1 MIEQMLTEQGNEQKI
16 TVFLL
21 LINPTITKKNDHYIY
36 YVSQGFEYS
45 AKIFKTVTEKYHH
58 LPENEEFYFAELD
71 ISKALMRYLNENMS
85 SEDHKTIKS
94 WISQYS
100 MFILKLTNS
109 KDGNEVK
116 LMDNHD
122 SLNYYLILS
131 WFEKQTRISL
141 VKFSKQE
148 NSINNISMSLVN
160 TMLVVTILGL
170 LTVGVR
176 NENFHMKQM
185 ATIPMFLFTSGHVY
199 NHIHGNSPGDN
210 TWLGVSFSRHYNG
223 QALSESYF
231 VFIIYV
237 ALAFAF
243 FELTESQKAVN
254 RTENA
259 RLRRQNSAR
268 RVNPKKK
275 KTSESAA
282 TKRQMIAFVSTVASL
297 AFLYNCSK
305 LKY

>member
-1 MIEQMLTEQGNEQKI
+1 MIEQMLTEQENEQKI

-21 LINPTITKKNDHYIY
+21 LINPVIAKKGDHYTY
-36 YVSQGFEYS
+36 YVSQGFEYA

-58 LPENEEFYFAELD
+58 LSEDEKFYFTAVD
-71 ISKALMRYLNENMS
+71 ISKGMMRYLQENMS
-85 SEDHKTIKS
+85 PEDHKTLKS
-94 WISQYS
+94 WIRQYP
-100 MFILKLTNS
+100 MFILKLTSLNN
-109 KDGNEVK
+109 GNEVK
-116 LMDNHD
+116 LMNNHD
-122 SLNYYLILS
+122 SLNHYLILN
-131 WFEKQTRISL
+131 WFEKQTRINL

-148 NSINNISMSLVN
+148 NSISNISMSLMN
-160 TMLVVTILGL
+160 TLLVVTILGL
-170 LTVGVR
+170 LTAGVR
-176 NENFHMKQM
+176 SDNFHMRQM
-185 ATIPMFLFTSGHVY
+185 ATIPMFLFFSGHVY

-237 ALAFAF
+237 AFAFAF

-254 RTENA
+254 CTENA
-259 RLRRQNSAR
+259 RLRRQSTGR
-268 RVNPKKK
+268 RVNPKK

-282 TKRQMIAFVSTVASL
+282 TKRQMIAFVSTVAAL
-297 AFLYNCSK
+297 AFLYNCTA